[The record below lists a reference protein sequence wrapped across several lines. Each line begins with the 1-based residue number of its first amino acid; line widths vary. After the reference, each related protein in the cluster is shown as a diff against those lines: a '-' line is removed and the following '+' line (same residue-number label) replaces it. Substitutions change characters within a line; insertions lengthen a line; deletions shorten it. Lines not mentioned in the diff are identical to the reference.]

1 MQGGSVFAMKTF
13 PSLKAIISQRY
24 RALNDFSLMSVPAT
38 RDANSAAS
46 YTPRATSEP
55 VKKASYERSKNA

>member
-24 RALNDFSLMSVPAT
+24 RALNDFSLMSVSGT

-46 YTPRATSEP
+46 YTPRA
-55 VKKASYERSKNA
+55 SKEGILRTE